1 MPGKVK
7 VRVLA
12 GRGLPVMDRST
23 DLTDAYVEVRFGTD
37 VFKTDICKKSL
48 NPQWNSEW
56 FKFEVED
63 ESLQDEPLELRVLD
77 HDTYSANDAIG
88 KIYVDLNP
96 LLTKD
101 PLKVISGWFPI
112 YDTMHGIRGE
122 LNIIVKVDLFSDVNK
137 FRQSSCGIQFFS
149 TAEVPSGYRMQVIN
163 GFVEELVVND
173 DPEYQWIDKIRT
185 PRASNEA
192 RQRLFS
198 KLSGELQRKI
208 GVKVSELGGNAVIG
222 YCQCFDLEGESGI
235 VARGIGTGVTLV
247 RPSQMMPPSPLGVSP
262 QFKDMRHAVNSLNY
276 FNHHQTP
283 PSFGPSLTSRSHHH
297 LTMTPPHTPV
307 RKSVSISP
315 PPSAPPIVSS
325 SQSAFSFPFS
335 SPLPEE
341 SATPSSPPSQIIRC
355 ATSPVKVVSPHTQ
368 VRRSSDS
375 DVSNITPPKGSSL
388 TESSGSGSGL
398 GSGGKAVTKLSAQ
411 QPSIELM
418 EYPFFTMTSFPVGF
432 IIHLGGVVSAKS
444 VKLLDKIHNPEEP
457 ETRDAWW
464 TEIRTEIRTHCRTM
478 GCHAVLGYTEH
489 TTICDEIIVLCATG
503 TAARVNVTYDPAS
516 STRIPP
522 PAPAVVQEKPPT
534 EKERDKK
541 LYVDVNLANSAA
553 QGSLHALY
561 DHSSDD
567 GAPFYNCLLCHVPYK
582 PNSAPFPVNL
592 SVCAICRKRK
602 VPDVLFTTIDPP
614 QEIQTHGKGAFLQAR
629 VCRPKPKSKGGESN
643 AKEISDCLPFLE
655 YELHSQL
662 MNKLKLFGMNGLYGL
677 KMQITVGESLL
688 VGVATATAVFIAA
701 LPIPPIP
708 RVSGQAT
715 TEEENNRL
723 LEIQKRISERVMKN
737 REKNDLLHIDTG
749 QASPRS
755 IVTDDSDDDASDLDL
770 SSGNKETFVIEVDD
784 ANDENIVALLRE
796 SQLPEGFT
804 MLNTHKIP
812 GSTSLAAN
820 LQMFTQVWRQ
830 EYFPT
835 SRSSFMDIFENL
847 VKKICYKLRRMSP
860 CCLCGIDFG
869 VDIPEEKEIQI
880 TLTGVC
886 CSTENV
892 PDSVFELHSTNKG
905 NLLKTVQGVTN
916 SNNSGT
922 SEGDDMMF
930 TMEEYASE
938 GSVGNLTG
946 QVKAPLLRQT
956 KVETTG
962 TKMEGNTRRS
972 LEHVHVHNIHKL
984 KSWVEL
990 TPLHYIPGFKIE
1002 RYLGN
1007 YNFFFI
1013 RESTSLRE
1021 VGGQGGFMQMFV
1033 AEVMANVRA
1042 NVASLGGNGLVSY
1055 RMNQCVLMCNPHKN
1069 QSQCLINV
1077 SGDAVVVAPEESFPI
1092 VVEPLRKNSDS
1103 PVT

>member
-262 QFKDMRHAVNSLNY
+262 QFKD
-276 FNHHQTP
+276 
-283 PSFGPSLTSRSHHH
+283 
-297 LTMTPPHTPV
+297 
-307 RKSVSISP
+307 
-315 PPSAPPIVSS
+315 
-325 SQSAFSFPFS
+325 

-614 QEIQTHGKGAFLQAR
+614 QEIQTHGKGAFIQAR

-869 VDIPEEKEIQI
+869 VEIPEEKEIQI

>member
-262 QFKDMRHAVNSLNY
+262 QFKD
-276 FNHHQTP
+276 
-283 PSFGPSLTSRSHHH
+283 
-297 LTMTPPHTPV
+297 
-307 RKSVSISP
+307 
-315 PPSAPPIVSS
+315 
-325 SQSAFSFPFS
+325 

-398 GSGGKAVTKLSAQ
+398 GSGGKAMTKLSAQ

-464 TEIRTEIRTHCRTM
+464 TEIRTEIRTHCRAM
-478 GCHAVLGYTEH
+478 GCHAVLGYTEQ

-522 PAPAVVQEKPPT
+522 PAPAVVQEKPPA

-582 PNSAPFPVNL
+582 PNSAPFPINL

-614 QEIQTHGKGAFLQAR
+614 QEIQTHGKGAFIQAR

-677 KMQITVGESLL
+677 KMQIAVGESLL

-723 LEIQKRISERVMKN
+723 LEIQKRISERVLKN

-812 GSTSLAAN
+812 GSTSLAAS

-830 EYFPT
+830 EYVPT

-869 VDIPEEKEIQI
+869 VEIPEEKEIQI

-990 TPLHYIPGFKIE
+990 TPLPYIPGFKIE

>member
-122 LNIIVKVDLFSDVNK
+122 LNMIVKVDLFSDVNK

-185 PRASNEA
+185 PRSSNEA

-262 QFKDMRHAVNSLNY
+262 QFKD
-276 FNHHQTP
+276 
-283 PSFGPSLTSRSHHH
+283 
-297 LTMTPPHTPV
+297 
-307 RKSVSISP
+307 
-315 PPSAPPIVSS
+315 
-325 SQSAFSFPFS
+325 
-335 SPLPEE
+335 SPLLED
-341 SATPSSPPSQIIRC
+341 SATPSSPPNMIIRC
-355 ATSPVKVVSPHTQ
+355 ATSPVKVTTPQTQ

-375 DVSNITPPKGSSL
+375 DVSNTTPPKGSSL
-388 TESSGSGSGL
+388 TESSGSGSGM
-398 GSGGKAVTKLSAQ
+398 GSSGKAVTKLSAQ

-432 IIHLGGVVSAKS
+432 IVHLGGVVSAKS

-464 TEIRTEIRTHCRTM
+464 TEIRTEIRTHCRAM

-489 TTICDEIIVLCATG
+489 TTICEEIIVLCATG

-516 STRIPP
+516 ATRIPP
-522 PAPAVVQEKPPT
+522 PIPSVVAEKPPT
-534 EKERDKK
+534 EKDRDKK
-541 LYVDVNLANSAA
+541 LFVDVNLANSAA
-553 QGSLHALY
+553 QSSLQALY
-561 DHSSDD
+561 DHGSDD
-567 GAPFYNCLLCHVPYK
+567 GSPFYNCQLCHVPYK
-582 PNSAPFPVNL
+582 PNSAPFPINL

-614 QEIQTHGKGAFLQAR
+614 VEIQTHGKGSFIQAR

-643 AKEISDCLPFLE
+643 AKEISDGLPFLE

-662 MNKLKLFGMNGLYGL
+662 MSKLKLCGMNGLYGL
-677 KMQITVGESLL
+677 KIQITVGESLL

-701 LPIPPIP
+701 LPIPQVP

-723 LEIQKRISERVMKN
+723 QEIQKRISERVFKN
-737 REKNDLLHIDTG
+737 REKNELLHIDTG
-749 QASPRS
+749 QVSPRS
-755 IVTDDSDDDASDLDL
+755 IVTDDSDDDVSDLDL
-770 SSGNKETFVIEVDD
+770 SSGNKDSFVIEVDD
-784 ANDENIVALLRE
+784 ANDESIVSLLRD
-796 SQLPEGFT
+796 SQLPEGFM

-812 GSTSLAAN
+812 GSTTLASN

-830 EYFPT
+830 EYMVT
-835 SRSSFMDIFENL
+835 SRRSFMDIFENL

-860 CCLCGIDFG
+860 CCLCGLDFG
-869 VDIPEEKEIQI
+869 VELPEDREIQV
-880 TLTGVC
+880 TVTGVC
-886 CSTENV
+886 CSVENV
-892 PDSVFELHSTNKG
+892 PDSAFELQNCSKG
-905 NLLKTVQGVTN
+905 NLLKTVPCVTN
-916 SNNSGT
+916 SHGGGG
-922 SEGDDMMF
+922 SERDDMMF
-930 TMEEYASE
+930 QMEEFSSE
-938 GSVGNLTG
+938 GNIASHNKVPPTRST
-946 QVKAPLLRQT
+946 KA
-956 KVETTG
+956 ETSAG
-962 TKMEGNTRRS
+962 TKSETVSVRRS
-972 LEHVHVHNIHKL
+972 LEYVHNIQRHKN
-984 KSWVEL
+984 SVEL
-990 TPLHYIPGFKIE
+990 TPLPYIPGLKIE
-1002 RYLGN
+1002 KYLGN

-1021 VGGQGGFMQMFV
+1021 IGGQGGFMQTFV

-1077 SGDAVVVAPEESFPI
+1077 SGDAVVVASEENFPI
-1092 VVEPLRKNSDS
+1092 VVEPLPKGSDS
-1103 PVT
+1103 PIT

>member
-1 MPGKVK
+1 
-7 VRVLA
+7 
-12 GRGLPVMDRST
+12 MDRST

-262 QFKDMRHAVNSLNY
+262 QFKD
-276 FNHHQTP
+276 
-283 PSFGPSLTSRSHHH
+283 
-297 LTMTPPHTPV
+297 
-307 RKSVSISP
+307 
-315 PPSAPPIVSS
+315 
-325 SQSAFSFPFS
+325 

-398 GSGGKAVTKLSAQ
+398 GSGGKAMTKLSAQ

-464 TEIRTEIRTHCRTM
+464 TEIRTEIRTHCRAM
-478 GCHAVLGYTEH
+478 GCHAVLGYTEQ

-522 PAPAVVQEKPPT
+522 PAPAVVQEKPPA

-582 PNSAPFPVNL
+582 PNSAPFPINL

-614 QEIQTHGKGAFLQAR
+614 QEIQTHGKGAFIQAR

-723 LEIQKRISERVMKN
+723 LEIQKRISERVLKN

-812 GSTSLAAN
+812 GSTSLAAS

-830 EYFPT
+830 EYVPT

-869 VDIPEEKEIQI
+869 VEIPEEKEIQI

-990 TPLHYIPGFKIE
+990 TPLPYIPGFKIE

>member
-1 MPGKVK
+1 
-7 VRVLA
+7 
-12 GRGLPVMDRST
+12 MDRST

-262 QFKDMRHAVNSLNY
+262 QFKD
-276 FNHHQTP
+276 
-283 PSFGPSLTSRSHHH
+283 
-297 LTMTPPHTPV
+297 
-307 RKSVSISP
+307 
-315 PPSAPPIVSS
+315 
-325 SQSAFSFPFS
+325 

-464 TEIRTEIRTHCRTM
+464 TEIRTEIRTHCRAM

-522 PAPAVVQEKPPT
+522 PAPAVVQEKPPA

-553 QGSLHALY
+553 QSSLHALY

-614 QEIQTHGKGAFLQAR
+614 QEIQTHGKGAFIQAR

-662 MNKLKLFGMNGLYGL
+662 MNKLKLCGMNGLYGL

-723 LEIQKRISERVMKN
+723 LEIQKRISERVLKN

-749 QASPRS
+749 QVSPRS

-830 EYFPT
+830 EYVPT

-869 VDIPEEKEIQI
+869 VEIPEEKEIQI

-938 GSVGNLTG
+938 GSVGNLSG
-946 QVKAPLLRQT
+946 QVRAPLLRQT

-962 TKMEGNTRRS
+962 TKMEANTRRS

-990 TPLHYIPGFKIE
+990 TPLPYIPGFKIE

>member
-7 VRVLA
+7 VRVVA

-23 DLTDAYVEVRFGTD
+23 DLTDAYVEIRFGPD

-96 LLTKD
+96 LLTKET
-101 PLKVISGWFPI
+101 PKVISGWFPI

-149 TAEVPSGYRMQVIN
+149 TAEVPAGYRMQIIN

-247 RPSQMMPPSPLGVSP
+247 RPSQAMPPSPLGVSP
-262 QFKDMRHAVNSLNY
+262 QYKDLRHAVNSHFY
-276 FNHHQTP
+276 FNHLQTP
-283 PSFGPSLTSRSHHH
+283 PTFVPSLISRSHHH

-307 RKSVSISP
+307 KRVVSISP
-315 PPSAPPIVSS
+315 PPSAPPLVST
-325 SQSAFSFPFS
+325 QSAFSFPFS
-335 SPLPEE
+335 SPLPED
-341 SATPSSPPSQIIRC
+341 SAMPSSPPSMLIRC
-355 ATSPVKVVSPHTQ
+355 ATSPVKVTSPQAQ

-375 DVSNITPPKGSSL
+375 DVSSTTPPKGSSL
-388 TESSGSGSGL
+388 TESSGSGSGV
-398 GSGGKAVTKLSAQ
+398 GCSGKTMPKLSAQ

-418 EYPFFTMTSFPVGF
+418 EYPFFTMTSFPFGF
-432 IIHLGGVVSAKS
+432 IVHLGGVVSAKS

-464 TEIRTEIRTHCRTM
+464 TEIRTEIRTHCRSM
-478 GCHAVLGYTEH
+478 GCHAVLGYTEK

-503 TAARVNVTYDPAS
+503 TAARVNIAYDPMTSA
-516 STRIPP
+516 RGPP
-522 PAPAVVQEKPPT
+522 LTPAVVLEKQPM
-534 EKERDKK
+534 EKERDRK

-553 QGSLHALY
+553 QSSLQALY

-567 GAPFYNCLLCHVPYK
+567 GSPQYNCMLCHVPYK
-582 PNSAPFPVNL
+582 PNSAPFPVSL
-592 SVCAICRKRK
+592 SVCAICRKQK

-614 QEIQTHGKGAFLQAR
+614 PEIQTHGKGSFIQAR
-629 VCRPKPKSKGGESN
+629 VCRAKSKSKGGESN
-643 AKEISDCLPFLE
+643 AREISDCLPFLE

-662 MNKLKLFGMNGLYGL
+662 MNKLRLCGMNGLYGL
-677 KMQITVGESLL
+677 KIQITVGELLL
-688 VGVATATAVFIAA
+688 VGVASATGVFIAA
-701 LPIPPIP
+701 LPAPPIL

-723 LEIQKRISERVMKN
+723 QEIQKRISERVMKN
-737 REKNDLLHIDTG
+737 REKHELLHIDTG
-749 QASPRS
+749 QISPRS
-755 IVTDDSDDDASDLDL
+755 VVTDDSDDDTSDLDL
-770 SSGNKETFVIEVDD
+770 STGNKETFVIEVDD
-784 ANDENIVALLRE
+784 ANDENIVALLKE

-812 GSTSLAAN
+812 GSTSLASN
-820 LQMFTQVWRQ
+820 LQMFTQVWKQ
-830 EYFPT
+830 DYVST
-835 SRSSFMDIFENL
+835 SKSSFMDIFENL

-860 CCLCGIDFG
+860 CCLCGIDFR
-869 VDIPEEKEIQI
+869 VDLPEDREIQI

-886 CSTENV
+886 CSLENV
-892 PDSVFELHSTNKG
+892 ADSAFEPQTYNKE
-905 NLLKTVQGVTN
+905 NLLKTVCGVTTG
-916 SNNSGT
+916 NSGA
-922 SEGDDMMF
+922 SERDDMMF
-930 TMEEYASE
+930 PMEEFSSE
-938 GSVGNLTG
+938 GPMANLQGHT
-946 QVKAPLLRQT
+946 KAPPNRQT
-956 KVETTG
+956 KVD
-962 TKMEGNTRRS
+962 NSVRRS
-972 LEHVHVHNIHKL
+972 LEHVHSVQKHKN
-984 KSWVEL
+984 WVEL
-990 TPLHYIPGFKIE
+990 TPLPYIPGFKIE

-1021 VGGQGGFMQMFV
+1021 VGGQGGFMQTFV

-1042 NVASLGGNGLVSY
+1042 NVASLGGNGMVSY
-1055 RMNQCVLMCNPHKN
+1055 QMNQCVLMCNPHKN

-1077 SGDAVVVAPEESFPI
+1077 SGDAVVVSSEESFPI
-1092 VVEPLRKNSDS
+1092 VVETLRKNSDS
-1103 PVT
+1103 PST

>member
-1 MPGKVK
+1 
-7 VRVLA
+7 
-12 GRGLPVMDRST
+12 MDRST

-262 QFKDMRHAVNSLNY
+262 QFKD
-276 FNHHQTP
+276 
-283 PSFGPSLTSRSHHH
+283 
-297 LTMTPPHTPV
+297 
-307 RKSVSISP
+307 
-315 PPSAPPIVSS
+315 
-325 SQSAFSFPFS
+325 

-398 GSGGKAVTKLSAQ
+398 GSGGKAMTKLSAQ

-464 TEIRTEIRTHCRTM
+464 TEIRTEIRTHCRAM
-478 GCHAVLGYTEH
+478 GCHAVLGYTEQ

-522 PAPAVVQEKPPT
+522 PAPAVVQEKPPA

-582 PNSAPFPVNL
+582 PNSAPFPINL

-614 QEIQTHGKGAFLQAR
+614 QEIQTHGKGAFIQAR

-723 LEIQKRISERVMKN
+723 LEIQKRISERVLKN

-755 IVTDDSDDDASDLDL
+755 IMTDDSDDDASDLDL

-812 GSTSLAAN
+812 GSTSLAAS

-830 EYFPT
+830 EYVPT

-869 VDIPEEKEIQI
+869 VEIPEEKEIQI

-990 TPLHYIPGFKIE
+990 TPLPYIPGFKIE

>member
-1 MPGKVK
+1 
-7 VRVLA
+7 
-12 GRGLPVMDRST
+12 MDRST

-262 QFKDMRHAVNSLNY
+262 QFKD
-276 FNHHQTP
+276 
-283 PSFGPSLTSRSHHH
+283 
-297 LTMTPPHTPV
+297 
-307 RKSVSISP
+307 
-315 PPSAPPIVSS
+315 
-325 SQSAFSFPFS
+325 

-341 SATPSSPPSQIIRC
+341 SSTPSSPPSQIIRC

-398 GSGGKAVTKLSAQ
+398 GSGGKAMTKLSAQ

-464 TEIRTEIRTHCRTM
+464 TEIRTEIRTHCRAM
-478 GCHAVLGYTEH
+478 GCHAVLGYTEQ

-522 PAPAVVQEKPPT
+522 PAPAVVQEKPPA

-582 PNSAPFPVNL
+582 PNSAPFPINL

-614 QEIQTHGKGAFLQAR
+614 QEIQTHGKGAFIQAR

-723 LEIQKRISERVMKN
+723 LEIQKRISERVLKN

-812 GSTSLAAN
+812 GSTSLAAS

-830 EYFPT
+830 EYVPT

-869 VDIPEEKEIQI
+869 VEIPEEKEIQI

-990 TPLHYIPGFKIE
+990 TPLPYIPGFKIE

>member
-1 MPGKVK
+1 
-7 VRVLA
+7 
-12 GRGLPVMDRST
+12 MDRST

-262 QFKDMRHAVNSLNY
+262 QFKD
-276 FNHHQTP
+276 
-283 PSFGPSLTSRSHHH
+283 
-297 LTMTPPHTPV
+297 
-307 RKSVSISP
+307 
-315 PPSAPPIVSS
+315 
-325 SQSAFSFPFS
+325 

-398 GSGGKAVTKLSAQ
+398 GSGGKAMTKLSAQ

-464 TEIRTEIRTHCRTM
+464 TEIRTEIRTHCRAM
-478 GCHAVLGYTEH
+478 GCHAVLGYTEQ

-522 PAPAVVQEKPPT
+522 PAPAVVQEKPPA

-582 PNSAPFPVNL
+582 PNSAPFPINL

-614 QEIQTHGKGAFLQAR
+614 QEIQTHGKGAFIQAR

-723 LEIQKRISERVMKN
+723 LEIQKRISERVLKN

-812 GSTSLAAN
+812 GSTSLAAS

-830 EYFPT
+830 EYVPT

-869 VDIPEEKEIQI
+869 VEIPEEKEIQI

-938 GSVGNLTG
+938 GSVGTLTG

-990 TPLHYIPGFKIE
+990 TPLPYIPGFKIE

>member
-1 MPGKVK
+1 
-7 VRVLA
+7 
-12 GRGLPVMDRST
+12 MDRST

-262 QFKDMRHAVNSLNY
+262 QFKD
-276 FNHHQTP
+276 
-283 PSFGPSLTSRSHHH
+283 
-297 LTMTPPHTPV
+297 
-307 RKSVSISP
+307 
-315 PPSAPPIVSS
+315 
-325 SQSAFSFPFS
+325 

-398 GSGGKAVTKLSAQ
+398 GSGGKAMTKLSAQ

-464 TEIRTEIRTHCRTM
+464 TEIRTEIRTHCRAM
-478 GCHAVLGYTEH
+478 GCHAVLGYTEQ

-522 PAPAVVQEKPPT
+522 PAPAVVQEKPPA

-582 PNSAPFPVNL
+582 PNSAPFPINL

-614 QEIQTHGKGAFLQAR
+614 QEIQTHGKGAFIQAR

-723 LEIQKRISERVMKN
+723 LEIQKRISERVLKN

-755 IVTDDSDDDASDLDL
+755 FVTDDSDDDASDLDL

-812 GSTSLAAN
+812 GSTSLAAS

-830 EYFPT
+830 EYVPT

-869 VDIPEEKEIQI
+869 VEIPEEKEIQI

-990 TPLHYIPGFKIE
+990 TPLPYIPGFKIE